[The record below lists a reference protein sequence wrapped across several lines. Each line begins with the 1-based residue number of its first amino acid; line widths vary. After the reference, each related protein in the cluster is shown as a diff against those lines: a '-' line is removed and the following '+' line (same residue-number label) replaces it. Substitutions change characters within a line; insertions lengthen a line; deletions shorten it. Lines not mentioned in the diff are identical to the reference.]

1 MNDKKT
7 TPPITTAQPMVSEQ
21 IEKALMGGDLSSLS
35 VEQRLSYYNAVC
47 ESLGLNPLTKPFD
60 FMKNK
65 AGGLIMYANKNCTD
79 QLRQTRAVNLAVVA
93 RERHDQLFTVTVRAT
108 MPNGRTDESIGATE
122 LSGKRG
128 EDLANAVM
136 KAETKAKR
144 RVTLSICGLGAL
156 DESEVVDNPGLFTQT
171 TINEPVA
178 QMPQITALVT
188 PVSPQIVVVDPNTAQ
203 AAPQEQAQQI
213 GGEYR
218 YKPDYNLKDAFKAAA
233 RAANVNPKWD
243 GGAKEWIT
251 TGPVP
256 NFASAIVFSPA
267 LTEPHIDDENQ
278 APEYTDADLMG
289 VES

>member
-178 QMPQITALVT
+178 QMPQISATVTVVGGGVAPTAEQPGQ
-188 PVSPQIVVVDPNTAQ
+188 PVEPT
-203 AAPQEQAQQI
+203 QQG

-233 RAANVNPKWD
+233 RAAGVNPKWD

-267 LTEPHIDDENQ
+267 LSEPVQPEDENQ
-278 APEYTDADLMG
+278 APGYTDADLG
-289 VES
+289 V